1 MKIRP
6 IDDEVLDALVRFQAR
21 GERTVLVTLVN
32 VDGSAPR
39 PVGSQIAVSETGAAV
54 GYITG
59 GCAEAAFTAEALDAL
74 RANEAR
80 LRRYGEGSPYLD
92 VKLPCGSGVDVH
104 FAIDPD
110 AAIIASIT
118 ERLAAR
124 KTTFLEIDLCSGA
137 LTLRDDADVSTSQEG
152 VFIREYSP
160 RIRIEI
166 VGKGPVVRALAR
178 IGAAT
183 GYEVNVVSP
192 EQETIDAVSDCTDSV
207 RRLSRPEDYKPGGAD
222 ARTAAAVLFHEHDW
236 DPPVIAALL
245 ASPCFYI
252 GALGSRK
259 THAARA
265 EVLRALGINEN
276 AINSVNGPIGVD
288 IHAKTPEEIAISIL
302 AEIIKAARSGG
313 LEARW
318 RR

>member
-1 MKIRP
+1 MRVRP
-6 IDDEVLDALVRFQAR
+6 IDEEVIAALLRFHAR
-21 GERTVLVTLVN
+21 GERSVLVTLIH

-39 PVGSQIAVSETGAAV
+39 PVGSQIAVSESGEAV

-59 GCAEAAFTAEALDAL
+59 GCAEAAFAAEAIDAL
-74 RANEAR
+74 RAGKAR
-80 LRRYGEGSPYLD
+80 QRRYGAGSPYLD

-104 FAIDPD
+104 FAVDPR
-110 AAIIASIT
+110 AAIISAIA
-118 ERLAAR
+118 ERLSAR
-124 KTTFLEIDLCSGA
+124 KPAFLEIDLRSGELSLHGEA
-137 LTLRDDADVSTSQEG
+137 AARADRDG
-152 VFIREYSP
+152 VFVRPYSP
-160 RIRIEI
+160 RIRLEI

-178 IGAAT
+178 AGAAT
-183 GYEVNVVSP
+183 GYEINVVSP
-192 EQETIDAVSDCTDSV
+192 ERETISAVADCADTV
-207 RRLSRPEDYKPGGAD
+207 RRLSKPEEYAPAFVD

-259 THAARA
+259 THARRLD
-265 EVLRALGINEN
+265 ELRARGVCEEALET
-276 AINSVNGPIGVD
+276 VNGPIGVD

-302 AEIIKAARSGG
+302 AEIIEAARSDGAG
-313 LEARW
+313 ARW